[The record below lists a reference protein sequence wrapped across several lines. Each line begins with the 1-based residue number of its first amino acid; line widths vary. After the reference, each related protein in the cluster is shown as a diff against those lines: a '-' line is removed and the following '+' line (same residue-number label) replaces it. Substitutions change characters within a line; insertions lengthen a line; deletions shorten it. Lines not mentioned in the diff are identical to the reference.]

1 MKIRNTIKN
10 ALNEFNQI
18 SEDRKKELELIS
30 VFVKEKNKIADLI
43 FICTHNSRRSHLCQ
57 VWAQVAANYFGFYR
71 ITCYSGGT
79 EKTAFFP
86 SAIEALKQQGLDIKA
101 ISSEPNPIYSVKY
114 DVDIHPILC
123 FSKKYDDSF
132 NPQNNFA
139 AIMTC
144 DHADKTCPIIPTSSK
159 RIPIRYEDPKIADGT
174 PKQQDEYNERSK
186 QICREMLYA
195 FSLI

>member
-1 MKIRNTIKN
+1 MKIRNTIKT
-10 ALNEFNQI
+10 ALNDFHQI
-18 SEDRKKELELIS
+18 SDERKKELKKLS

-57 VWAQVAANYFGFYR
+57 VWAQVAANHFGFYR

-86 SAIEALKQQGLDIKA
+86 SAVEALKQQGLDIKA
-101 ISSEPNPIYSVKY
+101 LSSEPNPIYSVKY

-132 NPQNNFA
+132 NPQNDFA

-144 DHADKTCPIIPTSSK
+144 DHADKTCPIIPTCSA

-174 PKQQDEYNERSK
+174 PQEQDKYNERSK